1 MEYKVCAFIPHTL
14 EGGSRCRPPFHPRLA
29 GLQGIEPFKPVAA
42 FRRCATTK
50 RPSEPLEPGREKAA
64 LPGPIAER
72 FRRSSTVMTFAS

>member
-14 EGGSRCRPPFHPRLA
+14 EGGSKCRPPFHPRLA

-50 RPSEPLEPGREKAA
+50 RPPSPWNLAGRKQLSLAPSRSASAA
-64 LPGPIAER
+64 PARP
-72 FRRSSTVMTFAS
+72 